1 MAKLT
6 PNTLVWI
13 WAISGCLA
21 VLSVLPW
28 MGICNEGGP
37 CSMFLGVFG
46 VIGLGGAV
54 LSSMVS
60 NLHNPNP
67 ILIVFFNWVS
77 FALVAI
83 AIAKFR
89 KHRKGEPAA

>member
-1 MAKLT
+1 MPKFQSR
-6 PNTLVWI
+6 TLIWI

-21 VLSVLPW
+21 ALSVLAW
-28 MGICNEGGP
+28 IGICSEGP
-37 CSMFLGVFG
+37 CAWFLGVFG
-46 VIGLGGAV
+46 VIGFVGAL
-54 LSSMVS
+54 LSAMVS

-67 ILIVFFNWVS
+67 VLIVLFNWIL

-89 KHRKGEPAA
+89 KRRKGVPIA